1 MPPWHPR
8 STNLAP
14 PMPTAQDRYQPL
26 QYRRPAVQV
35 MYLATT
41 YTTPEGVP
49 VPPATSTPSPAT
61 VPPSEP
67 IVWSSSPDPDSPA
80 FEVTGSSSNYEPSR
94 NMQLGVDPDTDQ
106 EDNVVVDT
114 VGLDWGPGLG
124 WTRGDCEYRPVLPAG
139 TVATST
145 GGPLPIQPEPLP
157 PTSLIVSSASAPAHL
172 SDEDDDDGP
181 PPLLDVSDIVPRPIR
196 LRPESPELTLLSPE
210 ASDEDDIFDPP
221 TPSPKR
227 RRLFQSFPPQ

>member
-1 MPPWHPR
+1 
-8 STNLAP
+8 
-14 PMPTAQDRYQPL
+14 MPTTQDRYQPL
-26 QYRRPAVQV
+26 QYRQPAVQV
-35 MYLATT
+35 LYLATN
-41 YTTPEGVP
+41 YTTPNGVSA
-49 VPPATSTPSPAT
+49 PPATSNPSPDPA
-61 VPPSEP
+61 PPAEP
-67 IVWSSSPDPDSPA
+67 IDWSSSPDQDSPA
-80 FEVTGSSSNYEPSR
+80 FEITGSSSNYEPSR

-106 EDNVVVDT
+106 EDNLACNN

-145 GGPLPIQPEPLP
+145 GGPLLIQPEPLRS
-157 PTSLIVSSASAPAHL
+157 TSSIVPSAPAQL

-181 PPLLDVSDIVPRPIR
+181 PPLLDVSDVVPRLVR
-196 LRPESPELTLLSPE
+196 LRPMSPELTLLSPT
-210 ASDEDDIFDPP
+210 ASDEDDLFDPP